1 MSPPFLNTISY
12 PAADPEEIVDLTS
25 IVNAIAK
32 LRIDV
37 ENQTRTLAEIRTD
50 MDIVEINMKKARS
63 ILEAK
68 ANKYETE
75 KTE

>member
-1 MSPPFLNTISY
+1 MVHPLIGQIHAHLAQFLNTISY

-37 ENQTRTLAEIRTD
+37 ENQVSAKTRGPMMT
-50 MDIVEINMKKARS
+50 VE
-63 ILEAK
+63 L
-68 ANKYETE
+68 TE
-75 KTE
+75 WW